1 MTVASPASDMLLEVK
16 GLTKHFTLHGD
27 IFSKLADQTRAVVQ
41 PTRYLDLPPERTGLL
56 FVFRVF
62 DKLSYAI
69 VLNTTEP
76 IVVGD
81 VVRRP

>member
-1 MTVASPASDMLLEVK
+1 MPTADTRIERRLVTVAGHERDPE
-16 GLTKHFTLHGD
+16 LTAWTWTDRNLN
-27 IFSKLADQTRAVVQ
+27 
-41 PTRYLDLPPERTGLL
+41 LPPERSGLL

-62 DKLSYAI
+62 DKLSYGI

>member
-1 MTVASPASDMLLEVK
+1 
-16 GLTKHFTLHGD
+16 
-27 IFSKLADQTRAVVQ
+27 
-41 PTRYLDLPPERTGLL
+41 LL

-62 DKLSYAI
+62 DKLSYGI